1 MSLIANTKTPSD
13 DAADKMRGDP
23 SMDSSAWT
31 PRDLKERPP
40 RKGVTA
46 PTTRRASPSLGLP
59 RSWIKHEVPGGE
71 KAIGQ
76 EEQYLHAIVQRLEQ
90 G

>member
-1 MSLIANTKTPSD
+1 
-13 DAADKMRGDP
+13 
-23 SMDSSAWT
+23 MDSSAWT

-40 RKGVTA
+40 RKGGTTPTA
-46 PTTRRASPSLGLP
+46 RRASPSLGLP
-59 RSWIKHEVPGGE
+59 RSWTKQEGGRQMAHNVPVTSALVPGGE

-76 EEQYLHAIVQRLEQ
+76 GEQCSHAIVQRLEQ